1 MFEKIAEIQ
10 QLAALVN
17 KGNLQEKV
25 LEHILKRCC
34 RVISH
39 SEKISDEEYLKFKT
53 ALGSDDTEIQMITSS
68 IDSILQECI
77 YNVAKP
83 NLVLEVSK
91 DPLLLFIIYLNSI
104 ALSPVQNWR
113 NLLLLFQGLK
123 NVGMKEEFATV
134 IAQVWSTSAR
144 IMVDNVRKQKALTA
158 KMPPQNQLKII
169 DYSITV
175 RLGNI

>member
-10 QLAALVN
+10 QLVALFN

-39 SEKISDEEYLKFKT
+39 SEKISDEEYSKFKN

-91 DPLLLFIIYLNSI
+91 DPLLLFIIYLI
-104 ALSPVQNWR
+104 LPFLLVKLI

-123 NVGMKEEFATV
+123 NVGMKEEYATV
-134 IAQVWSTSAR
+134 IAQIWSTSAR

-158 KMPPQNQLKII
+158 KMPPENQLKNI